1 MARFYEKNPFWKNV
15 ITLSLLF
22 FVFVNIIKFVVNLFK
37 GESFSAI
44 IEKATTS
51 EYLVSNF
58 FGAIVY
64 GLIMAFYYKRR
75 AQKNKS
81 I

>member
-1 MARFYEKNPFWKNV
+1 MAKFYEKNPFWKNV
-15 ITLSLLF
+15 ITLALLF
-22 FVFVNIIKFVVNLFK
+22 FVFVNIIKFIIALFN

-44 IEKATTS
+44 IEKASTS
-51 EYLVSNF
+51 EYLISNF
-58 FGAIVY
+58 FGAVVY

-81 I
+81 V

>member
-1 MARFYEKNPFWKNV
+1 MAKFYENNSFWKNV
-15 ITLSLLF
+15 VTLALLF
-22 FVFVNIIKFVVNLFK
+22 FVFVNIIKVVVALFK

-44 IEKATTS
+44 IEKASTS
-51 EYLVSNF
+51 EYLISNF

-81 I
+81 V